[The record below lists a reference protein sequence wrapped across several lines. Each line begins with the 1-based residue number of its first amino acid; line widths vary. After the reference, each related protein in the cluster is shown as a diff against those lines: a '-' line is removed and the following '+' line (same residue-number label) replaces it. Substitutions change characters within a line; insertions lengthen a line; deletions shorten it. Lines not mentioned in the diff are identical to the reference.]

1 MKKPFLR
8 SLLAAVL
15 AGILAGAPVSPAFA
29 QEPASNPAP
38 QVPAKDAV
46 PISLGVSKHNYN
58 HSPKP
63 FPNLLAPYYSQT
75 VDPAMLTNSPRLE
88 QLIREGKL
96 SLSMQDAIALALEN
110 SMDIVVQRYN
120 PWLADVGLLKAKA
133 GGVGDCPVGCVF
145 GGSTANVPN
154 LLYDPTL
161 TQVIGYDTRITP
173 INNPFISGTGTGTG
187 GGVTTA
193 GLASHSA
200 FYNTGYQQAFPTGTI
215 FSASWNNT
223 RASSGSAANFFN
235 PFVQSSLSFNFQ
247 QQLLNG
253 AGRFINRR
261 NIMIAENNRKISDLA
276 FAQQAITTV
285 TATVTAYWEL
295 VYARQNVQV
304 AQQAVTVSEKLFN
317 DNKKQLEIG
326 TMAPLDVT
334 RAESELATD
343 RQNLIVAQTIRIQ
356 DELVLKND
364 ISKDPLASNLLN
376 VEIIPTDNP
385 DTPTTIEAASFEDA
399 VKEAFAKRPDLQE
412 QYFNL
417 KNAEIDVRA
426 TKNALLPTASLN
438 AGYSSSGLAGNSLT
452 LGPTVY
458 NGPSTVPIFDA
469 NGNPVTIAG
478 PNNTQVPIFVGTGTS
493 SVVSKNSGGFGNA
506 QGQIFHNNFP
516 DYSVSLNLSIP
527 LRNRLAQAD
536 NLHAQLV
543 QRQLEAQVQQIKN
556 NALLDVRST
565 TVTLEQDRA
574 RVDAARK
581 ARELQKQTFEAEQK
595 KYQLG
600 ASTVYQVILTQRDY
614 ITAQGTE
621 LRALADLAEARAQ
634 YERALGRTLEV
645 NSVTIAGAKSG
656 NIENDTLIPGTINGQ
671 VVGTQELFRALDQKN
686 SNGKK

>member
-1 MKKPFLR
+1 
-8 SLLAAVL
+8 
-15 AGILAGAPVSPAFA
+15 
-29 QEPASNPAP
+29 
-38 QVPAKDAV
+38 
-46 PISLGVSKHNYN
+46 
-58 HSPKP
+58 
-63 FPNLLAPYYSQT
+63 
-75 VDPAMLTNSPRLE
+75 
-88 QLIREGKL
+88 
-96 SLSMQDAIALALEN
+96 
-110 SMDIVVQRYN
+110 
-120 PWLADVGLLKAKA
+120 
-133 GGVGDCPVGCVF
+133 
-145 GGSTANVPN
+145 
-154 LLYDPTL
+154 
-161 TQVIGYDTRITP
+161 
-173 INNPFISGTGTGTG
+173 
-187 GGVTTA
+187 
-193 GLASHSA
+193 
-200 FYNTGYQQAFPTGTI
+200 
-215 FSASWNNT
+215 
-223 RASSGSAANFFN
+223 
-235 PFVQSSLSFNFQ
+235 
-247 QQLLNG
+247 
-253 AGRFINRR
+253 
-261 NIMIAENNRKISDLA
+261 
-276 FAQQAITTV
+276 
-285 TATVTAYWEL
+285 L